1 MHWLTICIISGHSP
15 LMLAS
20 FCMLI
25 SHALLSTNSFLLVD
39 AIGRRFKTRLVT
51 EINGVN
57 FLCPKLFLVSLINL
71 LVFLGFPGSIMFVT
85 EILFFGFFFD
95 LFPLLC
101 LILIVL
107 LYLLGPTFFFRSWVN
122 VLFGSSVFF
131 SKTLPI
137 DLTFKELLLYGGLL
151 ILMYWLGITWQA
163 FIF

>member
-1 MHWLTICIISGHSP
+1 
-15 LMLAS
+15 MLAS

-57 FLCPKLFLVSLINL
+57 FLCPKLFLVSLVNL

-151 ILMYWLGITWQA
+151 ILMY
-163 FIF
+163 